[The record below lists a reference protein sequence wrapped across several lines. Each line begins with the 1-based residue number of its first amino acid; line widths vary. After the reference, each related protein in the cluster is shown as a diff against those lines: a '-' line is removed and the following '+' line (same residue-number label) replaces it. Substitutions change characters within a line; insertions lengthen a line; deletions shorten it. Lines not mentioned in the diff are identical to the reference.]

1 MPAKPHMLHSRMLR
15 YLDEVA
21 RSGSIRNAAG
31 RLNVAS
37 SAINRQILALEE
49 ELGAKV
55 FERLGKRLRL
65 TATGE
70 LLIAHVRQTLK
81 EHERLRLRLEDLKGL
96 RRGQVTVAT
105 MGGLAAYVLPAV
117 LAEFRQRHPGISLIV
132 RVLSVNEI
140 VNAVL
145 SGEADLGFGFNL
157 PQAPGLRTA
166 SAVESRLGAAVLPS
180 HPLAGQRSV
189 SLAVCAEHP
198 LILPGAGMT
207 LRSLLDDGFARL
219 GVAVDAIIETNSIE
233 LMKQC
238 ALLGLGIA
246 FLNEV
251 DVEEERRAGTV
262 AFLPLKDR
270 AVKPQVLKVV
280 HRAKG
285 GLDVLPSLVAEAL
298 RTSLGV
304 LGNAVR

>member
-1 MPAKPHMLHSRMLR
+1 MLHSRMLR

-21 RSGSIRNAAG
+21 RCGSIRKAAG

-81 EHERLRLRLEDLKGL
+81 EHDRLRIRLEDLKGL
-96 RRGQVTVAT
+96 RRGQVTIAT

-117 LAEFRQRHPGISLIV
+117 LSEFRRLHPGV
-132 RVLSVNEI
+132 AVTATVLPVNEI
-140 VNAVL
+140 AAAVV

-157 PQAPGLRTA
+157 PPVPGLHTA
-166 SAVESRLGAAVLPS
+166 SVVESRLGAAVLPD
-180 HPLAGQRSV
+180 HALARQPNV
-189 SLAVCAEHP
+189 SLGVCAEHP

-207 LRSLLDDGFARL
+207 LRTLLDDGFARL
-219 GVAVDAIIETNSIE
+219 GVTVEPIVETNSIE

-246 FLNEV
+246 FLNEI
-251 DVEEERRAGTV
+251 DVEAERRSSEI
-262 AFLPLKDR
+262 AFVPLKDR
-270 AVKPQVLKVV
+270 HVKPQILKVV

-285 GLDVLPSLVAEAL
+285 GLAVLPSLMAEAL
-298 RTSLGV
+298 KNSLGG
-304 LGNAVR
+304 LGGAAR

>member
-1 MPAKPHMLHSRMLR
+1 MLHSRMLR

-37 SAINRQILALEE
+37 SAINRQILALED
-49 ELGAKV
+49 ELGTKV

-81 EHERLRLRLEDLKGL
+81 EHERLRVRLEDLKGL
-96 RRGQVTVAT
+96 RRGQVTIAT
-105 MGGLAAYVLPAV
+105 MGGLAAYVLPPV
-117 LAEFRQRHPGISLIV
+117 LADFRQRHPGISLIV
-132 RVLSVNEI
+132 KIATVNEI
-140 VNAVL
+140 VADVI

-166 SAVESRLGAAVLPS
+166 SLVESRLGAVVLPG
-180 HPLAGQRSV
+180 HPLASRPTA
-189 SLAVCAEHP
+189 SLGSCAEHP
-198 LILPGAGMT
+198 LILPGVGMT
-207 LRSLLDDGFARL
+207 LRTLLDDGFARL
-219 GVAVDAIIETNSIE
+219 GVTVEAILETNSIE

-238 ALLGLGIA
+238 ALLGLGLA

-251 DVEEERRAGTV
+251 DVDAERRNGTV
-262 AFLPLKDR
+262 AFIPLQDR

-280 HRAKG
+280 HRSKG
-285 GLDVLPSLVAEAL
+285 GLAVLPSLVAEAL
-298 RTSLGV
+298 RTSLGS
-304 LGNAVR
+304 LGVAPR